1 MFSVSLYTSAVHP
14 DSLQQ
19 FFRHTL
25 TEVLTY
31 NPLLTGRSSECL
43 QGVLLCV
50 HSSIPPTQ
58 ASLGLEEPEPGQLL
72 GRKVRE
78 ETLYGHSEL
87 LCLWCARAGSLLP
100 SS

>member
-1 MFSVSLYTSAVHP
+1 MFNVSVYKSAVRP

-31 NPLLTGRSSECL
+31 NPLLKGRSRRG
-43 QGVLLCV
+43 GVSVSRVC
-50 HSSIPPTQ
+50 
-58 ASLGLEEPEPGQLL
+58 
-72 GRKVRE
+72 
-78 ETLYGHSEL
+78 Y
-87 LCLWCARAGSLLP
+87 CAVSGAP